1 MRRFERAKDMNARV
15 LLRPMD
21 FEGVGRVAMLADPQ
35 GAVFALFREAGKVA
49 MADDQEVVIVRRR
62 GRGDVALLPADEL
75 AALMETAHLLRSP
88 ANAKRLLTSLQRTE
102 RRKGKPSTV
111 EQLRREIGLGAA
123 K

>member
-1 MRRFERAKDMNARV
+1 
-15 LLRPMD
+15 
-21 FEGVGRVAMLADPQ
+21 
-35 GAVFALFREAGKVA
+35 
-49 MADDQEVVIVRRR
+49 MADDQEEVIASRR

-75 AALMETAHLLRSP
+75 AALRETAHLLRSP